1 MTEASI
7 NMKRRKLPILL
18 IVIGLL
24 WSSFLTIQPVQAL
37 DRDITIHYQRY
48 DGNYDGWNI
57 WAWVDGEEGQEYPF
71 TDQDDFGMVA
81 TFTLESSQD
90 FSKVGFIIKLVEDGN
105 IWARKDVDMDRF
117 IEQFKP
123 DGSAEIWVIQET
135 EGFQYDQESAVVEHR
150 IRSANM
156 MTNRSIIVNTNTPIT
171 SEDVEELRLN
181 IGEIEKVDRSTMTLT
196 IHTTEDIDITE
207 QITVDFGRYGRRDVS
222 IHEYVHTEQ
231 FNDQFTYDGPLGVSY
246 SKDQSTF
253 HLWAPTAQEVTLQLD
268 DQELVMDKKD
278 RGLWQVEVQGDHN
291 LKTYVYKLK
300 FATSEVVS
308 VDPYARAVTIN
319 GEKGVI
325 VSPDDMDP
333 ENYSNSRMPSFS
345 NNVDAVIYEAHVR
358 DLTIGVDNGIE
369 NKGKFLGLTELGTT
383 TDAGNPTGLSYI
395 KNLGVSH
402 VQLLPIYDFAS
413 IDEEGPLGFDEAYN
427 WGYDPMNYNVP
438 EGSYSTDPSNPLSR
452 IHELKRMIQTF
463 HEHDLYVIMDVVY
476 NHVYDVNRSPL
487 HKTFPYYY
495 FRYSSEGSLLNG
507 TGVGNET
514 ASEQPMFQRFILDS
528 TKYWL
533 EEYNIDGFRFDL
545 MGIHDI
551 ETMNKVRQQVDE
563 IDPSIIILGE
573 GWDMGF
579 LPANQRANQ
588 KNAKEVEGIAFF
600 NDSMRD
606 LIKGS
611 VFDAKD
617 GGFVNGKAS
626 TEVMV
631 TMNLLGAQR
640 LPVNHATYQSPAQV
654 IQYVEAHDNLTLF
667 DKLVASKPNDDA
679 ITRQK
684 RHNLATSMV
693 LLSQGIPFI
702 HAGQEILRTKQ
713 GDENSYIS
721 PDSINVFDYD
731 RQLEYPKSLK
741 MVKDLIQF
749 REDHPIFRLNDYI
762 DINSRTNILE
772 TSDRIIAYQLLDQK
786 QTYTIIFNANEQEKT
801 VVLPMKTDYQI
812 LVDGLFVSHQTPLET
827 LTGAESV
834 TVNPLTAMVLVN
846 ASENPVEATKPPVLN
861 PWLTTILVV
870 VGIGLVYVGYKII
883 RRKK

>member
-1 MTEASI
+1 
-7 NMKRRKLPILL
+7 
-18 IVIGLL
+18 
-24 WSSFLTIQPVQAL
+24 
-37 DRDITIHYQRY
+37 
-48 DGNYDGWNI
+48 
-57 WAWVDGEEGQEYPF
+57 
-71 TDQDDFGMVA
+71 
-81 TFTLESSQD
+81 
-90 FSKVGFIIKLVEDGN
+90 
-105 IWARKDVDMDRF
+105 
-117 IEQFKP
+117 
-123 DGSAEIWVIQET
+123 
-135 EGFQYDQESAVVEHR
+135 
-150 IRSANM
+150 
-156 MTNRSIIVNTNTPIT
+156 
-171 SEDVEELRLN
+171 
-181 IGEIEKVDRSTMTLT
+181 
-196 IHTTEDIDITE
+196 
-207 QITVDFGRYGRRDVS
+207 
-222 IHEYVHTEQ
+222 
-231 FNDQFTYDGPLGVSY
+231 
-246 SKDQSTF
+246 
-253 HLWAPTAQEVTLQLD
+253 
-268 DQELVMDKKD
+268 
-278 RGLWQVEVQGDHN
+278 
-291 LKTYVYKLK
+291 
-300 FATSEVVS
+300 
-308 VDPYARAVTIN
+308 
-319 GEKGVI
+319 
-325 VSPDDMDP
+325 
-333 ENYSNSRMPSFS
+333 
-345 NNVDAVIYEAHVR
+345 
-358 DLTIGVDNGIE
+358 
-369 NKGKFLGLTELGTT
+369 
-383 TDAGNPTGLSYI
+383 
-395 KNLGVSH
+395 
-402 VQLLPIYDFAS
+402 
-413 IDEEGPLGFDEAYN
+413 
-427 WGYDPMNYNVP
+427 
-438 EGSYSTDPSNPLSR
+438 
-452 IHELKRMIQTF
+452 
-463 HEHDLYVIMDVVY
+463 
-476 NHVYDVNRSPL
+476 
-487 HKTFPYYY
+487 
-495 FRYSSEGSLLNG
+495 
-507 TGVGNET
+507 
-514 ASEQPMFQRFILDS
+514 
-528 TKYWL
+528 
-533 EEYNIDGFRFDL
+533 

-551 ETMNKVRQQVDE
+551 DTMNKVRQQVDE

-588 KNAKEVEGIAFF
+588 KNAQEVEGIAFF

-606 LIKGS
+606 LMKGS
-611 VFDAKD
+611 AFDAKD

-667 DKLVASKPNDDA
+667 DKLVASKPNDDVN
-679 ITRQK
+679 TRQK

-731 RQLEYPKSLK
+731 RQIEYPKSLK

-812 LVDGLFVSHQTPLET
+812 FVDGLFVSNQTPLET

-883 RRKK
+883 KRKK